1 MRGNVDAVTTAG
13 PAADRTATEIAQF
26 RAYRADPTLERRNAI
41 VTQYLQVA
49 EAIAR
54 RFARRGEPLDDLEQV
69 AYFGLIKAVERFDPD
84 HGGAFVG
91 FAVPTMVGE
100 IKRHFRDRTWTVHVS
115 RPTKDLVPRLRDVT
129 ERLTSELGRSPTP
142 QELAS
147 VLDVGVDTVLEVMEA
162 GGAYRALSID
172 GGANA
177 TDQASIGSLGAADLG
192 FSSVLDR
199 VTIERLLTKLPE
211 RERRIVELRFFGELT
226 QSEIAA
232 RAGLSQMHVSRL
244 LRKALARLVEVDATP
259 EADEPAEPGATRREV
274 GGEATREA
282 T

>member
-1 MRGNVDAVTTAG
+1 MTT
-13 PAADRTATEIAQF
+13 DKSATEKAAREIARF
-26 RAYRADPTLERRNAI
+26 RAYREEPTTERRNDI
-41 VTQYLQVA
+41 VTEYLQLA

-69 AYFGLIKAVERFDPD
+69 AYFGLIKAVERFDPE

-129 ERLTSELGRSPTP
+129 ERLTAELGRSPTP
-142 QELAS
+142 HELAS

-177 TDQASIGSLGAADLG
+177 TDQASIGSLGAPESG
-192 FSSVLDR
+192 YSSILDR
-199 VTIERLLTKLPE
+199 VTIERLLTRLPE

-226 QSEIAA
+226 QSEIAE
-232 RAGLSQMHVSRL
+232 RTGLSQMHVSRL
-244 LRKALARLVEVDATP
+244 LRKALARLEEVDAAPDLT
-259 EADEPAEPGATRREV
+259 G
-274 GGEATREA
+274 
-282 T
+282 